1 MKSVRCLTAW
11 LVVAVLPAVSL
22 GASDSRSTRLID
34 AVKGGDKA
42 AVRTLLLQPVDVNA
56 AEPDGTTPLV
66 VAAQRDDLDT
76 VQALIRAGAN
86 VKAANRYGAN
96 ALTAA
101 CINGNAPMIEAL
113 LAAGADANSALP
125 EGETALMT
133 AARTGNVD
141 AVKAL
146 AAHGANVNAKESWRG
161 QTALMWAAAEDHAAV
176 IRLLKELG
184 ADLNTRSNGGFTA
197 LLFAARAGRVEAVNA
212 LLASGANVNDTI
224 QAARRAPASGMATG
238 AGGAVPPGGLTS
250 YYPGAAARAASG
262 ASAAAGATAP
272 NAATSPAEATAPNAA
287 PSPAG
292 ATAPNA
298 AASRSGATGP
308 SAAAGPADP
317 AAAQARSLAQVLN
330 TGFRGGSPGANG
342 TSALILAIVNG
353 HFDLAAD
360 LLEHGADPNADGQGW
375 TALHQIAWT
384 RKPPIQHGLPNAVT
398 TGTMDSLTL
407 AKALLAHGADPN
419 ARQNGEPADG
429 ARNILDRLGSTPFLA
444 AAKLGDTEYMR
455 LLIAGGADPSLNTWE
470 ETTPMMAAAG
480 VGIWRVGESAGTND
494 DALAAVK
501 LCFELGNDVNAVN
514 ANGDSA
520 LHGAAYRGS
529 NDIAKFLVEKG
540 AKLDV
545 RNYIGWT
552 PLTIAE
558 GVMYPNTFWRA
569 FDTAALLHQLGAQDR
584 GQRRPQDL
592 PPDEVA
598 AAAATERAQKQK

>member
-1 MKSVRCLTAW
+1 MRSVRCLTAW
-11 LVVAVLPAVSL
+11 LVAAVLSVVSL
-22 GASDSRSTRLID
+22 GASDGRNVRLID
-34 AVKGGDKA
+34 AVKDGDKA
-42 AVRTLLLQPVDVNA
+42 AVRALLRQPLDVNA

-66 VAAQRDDLDT
+66 VAAQHDDLDT

-86 VKAANRYGAN
+86 VRAANRYGAT

-101 CINGNAPMIEAL
+101 CINGNAAMIEAL
-113 LAAGADANSALP
+113 LTAGADANSALP

-146 AAHGANVNAKESWRG
+146 ASHGANVNAKESWRG

-184 ADLNTRSNGGFTA
+184 ADLNVRSNGGFTA
-197 LLFAARAGRVEAVNA
+197 LLFAARGGRAEAVKA

-224 QAARRAPASGMATG
+224 QAARRAPAPGMGVG
-238 AGGAVPPGGLTS
+238 AGGALPAGGYTS
-250 YYPGAAARAASG
+250 YYPGAAARAAAA
-262 ASAAAGATAP
+262 ASAPVGAPAP
-272 NAATSPAEATAPNAA
+272 APAP
-287 PSPAG
+287 
-292 ATAPNA
+292 APNA
-298 AASRSGATGP
+298 AAG
-308 SAAAGPADP
+308 AAAGNDP
-317 AAAQARSLAQVLN
+317 AAAQARALARVLD
-330 TGFRGGSPGANG
+330 TGFRGGNTGANG
-342 TSALILAIVNG
+342 TSALVLAVTNG

-360 LLEHGADPNADGQGW
+360 LLDHGADPNADGQGW

-419 ARQNGEPADG
+419 ARQNGEPSDG
-429 ARNILDRLGSTPFLA
+429 ARNILDRLGSTPFLQ

-455 LLIAGGADPSLNTWE
+455 VLVAGGADPSLNTWE

-480 VGIWRVGESAGTND
+480 VGIWRVGESAGSND
-494 DALAAVK
+494 EVLAAVK
-501 LCFELGNDVNAVN
+501 LCYDLGNDVNAVN
-514 ANGDSA
+514 ANGDTA
-520 LHGAAYRGS
+520 LHGAALRGS

-540 AKLDV
+540 AKLDI
-545 RNYIGWT
+545 RNYTGWT

-569 FDTAALLHQLGAQDR
+569 KDTAALLHQMGAKDP

-598 AAAATERAQKQK
+598 AAAAAERAQKQK

>member
-11 LVVAVLPAVSL
+11 LAVAVLPAVSL

-42 AVRTLLLQPVDVNA
+42 AVRTLLLQPIDVNA

-113 LAAGADANSALP
+113 LTAGADANSALP

-262 ASAAAGATAP
+262 ASA
-272 NAATSPAEATAPNAA
+272 
-287 PSPAG
+287 PAG
-292 ATAPNA
+292 ASAPNTHSRA
-298 AASRSGATGP
+298 GRPRSRAGAIAGAGPQHGIPGWESRCQRHECAHPRHRQRALRPRCRSAGTRRRSECRWPGMDRAASDRLDAQ
-308 SAAAGPADP
+308 AADP
-317 AAAQARSLAQVLN
+317 ARPPERRDDRYHGQPHAGEGAPGSRCRPERPAERR
-330 TGFRGGSPGANG
+330 TG
-342 TSALILAIVNG
+342 
-353 HFDLAAD
+353 
-360 LLEHGADPNADGQGW
+360 
-375 TALHQIAWT
+375 
-384 RKPPIQHGLPNAVT
+384 
-398 TGTMDSLTL
+398 
-407 AKALLAHGADPN
+407 
-419 ARQNGEPADG
+419 
-429 ARNILDRLGSTPFLA
+429 
-444 AAKLGDTEYMR
+444 
-455 LLIAGGADPSLNTWE
+455 
-470 ETTPMMAAAG
+470 
-480 VGIWRVGESAGTND
+480 
-494 DALAAVK
+494 
-501 LCFELGNDVNAVN
+501 
-514 ANGDSA
+514 
-520 LHGAAYRGS
+520 
-529 NDIAKFLVEKG
+529 
-540 AKLDV
+540 
-545 RNYIGWT
+545 
-552 PLTIAE
+552 
-558 GVMYPNTFWRA
+558 
-569 FDTAALLHQLGAQDR
+569 
-584 GQRRPQDL
+584 
-592 PPDEVA
+592 
-598 AAAATERAQKQK
+598 